1 MECFSNY
8 AAQELTMCK
17 LFINASPDLW
27 QASTRSVRIDGM
39 VTSVRLEQYFWRV
52 LDEIAGRD
60 SLTLPEMLSRL
71 YRESIEA
78 EHNLGNF
85 ASFLRVCA
93 IRYLELQMTGDIPM
107 QPDISIASLDA
118 DNILMNESQRHVVNG
133 WSKLESRNSIF

>member
-1 MECFSNY
+1 
-8 AAQELTMCK
+8 
-17 LFINASPDLW
+17 
-27 QASTRSVRIDGM
+27 M

>member
-1 MECFSNY
+1 
-8 AAQELTMCK
+8 
-17 LFINASPDLW
+17 
-27 QASTRSVRIDGM
+27 
-39 VTSVRLEQYFWRV
+39 
-52 LDEIAGRD
+52 
-60 SLTLPEMLSRL
+60 MLSRL

-107 QPDISIASLDA
+107 QPEISIASLDA